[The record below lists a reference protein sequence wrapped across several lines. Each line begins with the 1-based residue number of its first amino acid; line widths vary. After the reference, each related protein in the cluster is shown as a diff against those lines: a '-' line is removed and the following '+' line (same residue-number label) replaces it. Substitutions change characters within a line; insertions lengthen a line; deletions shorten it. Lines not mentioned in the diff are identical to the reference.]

1 MNKTKLYHVS
11 LSSHQEVMYRDV
23 ADLNMGFNCLA
34 VAALETD
41 SRLFAEGFMTTHF
54 HCILQT
60 TSLKE
65 LMFRARYAYTRYF
78 NKKYYRSGRLGERTY
93 FRLEI
98 DGLYHTLA
106 ALNYVIRQG
115 LHHGLAATAFG
126 YPHGS
131 ANAFFRKDL
140 GKAVTPP
147 LLKEESKYRYLPN
160 DTRLPSEY
168 RMTADGLLLRED
180 VLDVAW
186 VEQIYTSARS
196 FLYQMNRTSDNDD
209 LSNQQKENALPP
221 VTMSA
226 IEEGV
231 PGFVLKE
238 ARNNEYGKVNRSV
251 MTDLELC
258 SLLDKEIVP
267 GLYRDGRS
275 ASIYLLSKSKRE
287 QLCESL
293 WREYQTARMYK
304 DYQSVFSNRFI
315 TEAQLRRCLCV

>member
-1 MNKTKLYHVS
+1 MI
-11 LSSHQEVMYRDV
+11 
-23 ADLNMGFNCLA
+23 
-34 VAALETD
+34 
-41 SRLFAEGFMTTHF
+41 HF
-54 HCILQT
+54 YCILQT
-60 TSLKE
+60 ASLKE
-65 LMFRARYAYTRYF
+65 LMFRALYSYTRYF
-78 NKKYYRSGRLGERTY
+78 NKKYHRSGRLGERTY
-93 FRLEI
+93 FCLEI
-98 DGLYHTLA
+98 DGLYHTMA

-115 LHHGLAATAFG
+115 LHHGMAATAFG

-140 GKAVTPP
+140 GKTETPP
-147 LLKEESKYRYLPN
+147 LLRDESKYRYLPN
-160 DTRLPSEY
+160 KIKLPKEY

-180 VLDVAW
+180 VLDVVW

-231 PGFVLKE
+231 PGFALKE

-258 SLLDKEIVP
+258 SLLDKKIVP
-267 GLYRDGRS
+267 GFYRDGRYDS
-275 ASIYLLSKSKRE
+275 LYQLTESKRA
-287 QLCESL
+287 QMCEIL
-293 WREYQTARMYK
+293 WREYQASRINK
-304 DYQSVFSNRFI
+304 DYRSIFSNRYI
-315 TEAQLRRCLCV
+315 TEAQLRRCMCV

>member
-1 MNKTKLYHVS
+1 MNKTKVYHVC
-11 LSSHQEVMYRDV
+11 LSSHTEVMYRET

-41 SRLFAEGFMTTHF
+41 SRLFAEGFMTTHY

-60 TSLKE
+60 ASLKE
-65 LMFRARYAYTRYF
+65 VLYRTRYAYTRYF
-78 NKKYYRSGRLGERTY
+78 NGKYHRSGRLGEHDY
-93 FRLEI
+93 FSLEI
-98 DGLYHTLA
+98 DGLYHTMA
-106 ALNYVIRQG
+106 ALNYVLRQG

-131 ANAFFRKDL
+131 ANAFFRNDL
-140 GKAVTPP
+140 GKTETPL

-160 DTRLPSEY
+160 KTKLPPEY

-209 LSNQQKENALPP
+209 LSNQQIENALPP

-231 PGFVLKE
+231 PGFAVKE
-238 ARNNEYGKVNRSV
+238 ARNNEYGKVNRSI

-258 SLLDKEIVP
+258 SLLDKKIVP
-267 GLYRDGRS
+267 GIYRDGRYT
-275 ASIYLLSKSKRE
+275 SIYQLTKSKRE
-287 QLCESL
+287 QLCEGL
-293 WREYQTARMYK
+293 WREYQAARMNK
-304 DYQSVFSNRFI
+304 VYQSIFSNRFV